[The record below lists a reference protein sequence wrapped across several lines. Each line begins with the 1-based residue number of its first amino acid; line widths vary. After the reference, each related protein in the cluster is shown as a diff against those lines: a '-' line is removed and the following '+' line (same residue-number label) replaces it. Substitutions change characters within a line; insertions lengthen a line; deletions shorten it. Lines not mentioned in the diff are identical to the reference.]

1 MWNSRLNQNKFY
13 KRKMIAFYQRLSGSN
28 PTVVICSYSIDCFK
42 TKTRKKII
50 TLFSFLYHILKI
62 YSAMQPYDLF
72 EYIMFIFLEISI
84 WNVYILL
91 PICPK
96 SPAETSLQRLLS
108 EMNCLLSVTPP
119 MRKFRNVLYLLNYLV
134 NCKY

>member
-1 MWNSRLNQNKFY
+1 
-13 KRKMIAFYQRLSGSN
+13 MIAFYQRLSGSN

-42 TKTRKKII
+42 TKIRKKII
-50 TLFSFLYHILKI
+50 SLFSFLYHILKI

-72 EYIMFIFLEISI
+72 ENIMFIFLEISI

-96 SPAETSLQRLLS
+96 SPCRNFSTKTTFRDELLIIRYS
-108 EMNCLLSVTPP
+108 ADEEV
-119 MRKFRNVLYLLNYLV
+119 
-134 NCKY
+134 

>member
-1 MWNSRLNQNKFY
+1 
-13 KRKMIAFYQRLSGSN
+13 
-28 PTVVICSYSIDCFK
+28 
-42 TKTRKKII
+42 
-50 TLFSFLYHILKI
+50 
-62 YSAMQPYDLF
+62 MQPYDLF
-72 EYIMFIFLEISI
+72 ENIMFISLEISI